1 MNAKLRPHCVA
12 PLWCV
17 LGVFALSLDGG
28 SYRNSSP
35 VHLSER
41 LQNKGNKVDCIRAH
55 VASELLR
62 GVCGAQGSK

>member
-1 MNAKLRPHCVA
+1 MNAEMRPHCVV

-41 LQNKGNKVDCIRAH
+41 FQNKGNNVNYIRAH

-62 GVCGAQGSK
+62 GVCSAMY